1 MFIVRPKHTWN
12 ILKKAIFFY
21 RYQLLNIYKH
31 HIRITLAVKPKCI
44 KRLM

>member
-1 MFIVRPKHTWN
+1 MEYFKESH
-12 ILKKAIFFY
+12 FFY

-31 HIRITLAVKPKCI
+31 HIRITLAVKPKSI